1 MLSSS
6 QWKGAALHAL
16 RAAFARFVSGA
27 ADKGHLEVER
37 KFALAAAEASTLRA
51 RLEELGFAYADTAAM
66 TDSFLPA
73 AVDGEMMRVRAERL
87 GNGPLRTMLTFKKWV
102 KTASGKERQETE
114 RQVGAS
120 TAALWKLLGR
130 IISGQS
136 LLSFSKQRQLF
147 DGKLGD
153 ADAVVSIDEVTGLG
167 SYSGWY
173 MEVEVLVPL
182 DGDTAAYQDRI
193 FALVRDIFREE
204 RPDVKRSYMDML
216 KESQKA

>member
-1 MLSSS
+1 MLLRS
-6 QWKGAALHAL
+6 QWQGAALRAL

-27 ADKGHLEVER
+27 SDKGHLEVER
-37 KFALAAAEASTLRA
+37 KFALAAAEVTALRA
-51 RLEELGFAYADTAAM
+51 RLEQLGFTYAGTAAM

-73 AVDGEMMRVRAERL
+73 AVDGEMMRVRSERL
-87 GNGPLRTMLTFKKWV
+87 GDQSPRTMLTYKQWV
-102 KTASGKERQETE
+102 KTASGKERRETE
-114 RQVGAS
+114 REVRTS

-130 IISGQS
+130 VISGEP

-147 DGKLGD
+147 DGKLGG

-167 SYSGWY
+167 SFSGWY

-182 DGDTAAYQDRI
+182 DGDTAAWQERI
-193 FALVRDIFREE
+193 FALVRDILQEH

-216 KESQKA
+216 KESRKA